1 MRVVTLGVPLANP
14 RVDNHSIANAP
25 SLFEYDACVIDP
37 RTVSHQIEAIVAGT
51 ADLRTTDDVPVQA
64 GASGA
69 FHYGLGELI
78 QQRRR
83 ELERLLER
91 GGIIAVFA
99 HPNVPHPSVATLP
112 GADRYSILPA
122 ATGVIYR
129 APHLVPGDGRNVH
142 ALDPQHPFAIYLD
155 DLTRQ
160 IRYRAHWETANIP
173 DFDSLG
179 AVFGRSEGGAD
190 VAVEFR
196 AGGGRIFFLPPM
208 ASDLRGTARRPFVE
222 AMLDSIQRA
231 VEDPGA
237 EQAPLWVKGF
247 DLPNLTTT
255 QTQLAAAQEG
265 FAEAESALVE
275 ARAFH
280 SDAARFHALLWRA
293 GRYAFEPVV
302 RDAFR
307 AIGFRIS
314 PDLNE
319 PAVLHDESDAGGE
332 FDALLEIDASDGTI
346 REQSYLNLQRRI
358 EAEFLRSGRRRK
370 GVIVVNGERRHA
382 PERRSQPFSDALAN
396 ACLNFGYALVTG
408 ESLFALVSYALE
420 GADAETLAAIRQT
433 IVDTEGLLEVE
444 EQDDDEDAAEESQS
458 LDVAETT
465 PPPAPKAASKVKA
478 TKKSKASSEPD
489 AEPTP
494 ASAPA
499 STDASD

>member
-25 SLFEYDACVIDP
+25 SLFEYDACVIDS
-37 RTVSHQIEAIVAGT
+37 RAVSQQIEEIVAGSSN
-51 ADLRTTDDVPVQA
+51 LRTTDDLPLQA

-83 ELERLLER
+83 ELERLLEK
-91 GGIIAVFA
+91 GGMIVVFA
-99 HPNVPHPSVATLP
+99 HPNVPHTAISSLP

-122 ATGVIYR
+122 ATGVLYR

-142 ALDPQHPFAIYLD
+142 ALDPKHPFAIYLD

-160 IRYRAHWETANIP
+160 IRYRAHWETAAIP

-179 AVFGRSEGGAD
+179 TVFGRSEGGAD

-196 AGGGRIFFLPPM
+196 AGAGRIFFLPPM
-208 ASDLRGTARRPFVE
+208 ATNLRGSARRPFVE

-231 VEDPGA
+231 IEDPGA
-237 EQAPLWVKGF
+237 EQAPLWIKGY
-247 DLPNLTTT
+247 DLPNLATTE
-255 QTQLAAAQEG
+255 TQLVAAQDG

-275 ARAFH
+275 ARAFY
-280 SDAARFHALLWRA
+280 SDAARFHALLWR
-293 GRYAFEPVV
+293 GGHYAFEPVV

-307 AIGFRIS
+307 ALGFRVS
-314 PDLNE
+314 ADLNA
-319 PAVLHDESDAGGE
+319 PAVLHDESDPGGE
-332 FDALLEIDASDGTI
+332 FDALLEIDSSDGTV

-358 EAEFLRSGRRRK
+358 EAEFLRSGHRRK

-382 PERRSQPFSDALAN
+382 PERRTKPYSDALAN

-420 GADAETLAAIRQT
+420 GADAETLTAIRQT

-444 EQDDDEDAAEESQS
+444 EQDDDEQADASVADVDDVADAVETASAPSNASDAA
-458 LDVAETT
+458 DGADDGDD
-465 PPPAPKAASKVKA
+465 AP
-478 TKKSKASSEPD
+478 E
-489 AEPTP
+489 AEP
-494 ASAPA
+494 APA
-499 STDASD
+499 STEAAD